1 MQLRELR
8 AALQRAMA
16 GGEGAALFTALYCS
30 WCHSVGAVLSLCFL
44 AQARARCTF
53 ILRARLWLGFRVPSV
68 GAVLIP
74 CVVHALASSHDGQ
87 TPSFMSGQ
95 NL

>member
-1 MQLRELR
+1 MLGLVQLRELR

-44 AQARARCTF
+44 AQARARAALLF
-53 ILRARLWLGFRVPSV
+53 LGLGYGLGFRVPPW
-68 GAVLIP
+68 AP
-74 CVVHALASSHDGQ
+74 CFVHALRARACKL
-87 TPSFMSGQ
+87 T
-95 NL
+95 